1 MKLKDRVKEIFVDC
15 GLSTRLKGVKYIADA
30 VEYIDVDDNS
40 EILVK
45 EIYDELAYKYNARPI
60 HISQDMK
67 YAFNKVRQSKNEEAV
82 RKYFTAASGGNKV
95 LIYHLYSRVLREVRK

>member
-30 VEYIDVDDNS
+30 VEYIDVDDNDY
-40 EILVK
+40 ICMR
-45 EIYDELAYKYNARPI
+45 EIYEELAYKHNARPV

-82 RKYFTAASGGNKV
+82 KKYFTASSGGNKT
-95 LIYHLYSRVLREVRK
+95 LIYHLYSRVSREVRK